1 MNVSSNVSNYS
12 YDELLQILGI
22 KTLTPTA
29 TEINTVAEKLITRM
43 NIANKLDL
51 VSFLT
56 KVKDR
61 LISEL
66 PATDMDIIQENWYK
80 NEYPQQYDENQMDK
94 ITDRKNKIEVFDGGD
109 SMAMN
114 MQQLGINNTHN
125 VPIIQGAINPNL
137 KNIIKRTAMIDSRFR
152 PNIVP
157 YSTNVNS
164 VSINT
169 NFTVEMSEQLT
180 NIVSL
185 KLGSIQ
191 IPATWYTFD
200 DNIGN
205 TCFMYQDGTSAPQYF
220 NVPPGN
226 YNPQTLNSFF
236 QSIIPTLNVI
246 VYNQNGLLAFYSTAT
261 TTIKLTFYD
270 SVSFNKCRNGCNA
283 QMKINQNF
291 GWYLGFRP
299 DNNNELSVII
309 DPYVSPA
316 TNIYT
321 LQALPNFNGP
331 LYFLLVVDDFNNN
344 STDNSLITAS
354 STNITPDLPSYYNT
368 SRKNDDNTFSVAC
381 NNAQIPFLTRSSPRT
396 LTESQLYT
404 ANEILYN
411 TRQKINTK
419 LICSSIPDV
428 LAIIPIDGVNKL
440 QSINTLNTSPGPPVV
455 PAIPTSYTNE
465 GIATPY
471 IVNGS
476 SLSERAYF
484 GPVNIERIHVKLLD
498 DTGNI
503 VNLNGNDWSFSLIA
517 EQLYQY

>member
-1 MNVSSNVSNYS
+1 
-12 YDELLQILGI
+12 
-22 KTLTPTA
+22 
-29 TEINTVAEKLITRM
+29 
-43 NIANKLDL
+43 
-51 VSFLT
+51 
-56 KVKDR
+56 
-61 LISEL
+61 
-66 PATDMDIIQENWYK
+66 
-80 NEYPQQYDENQMDK
+80 
-94 ITDRKNKIEVFDGGD
+94 
-109 SMAMN
+109 
-114 MQQLGINNTHN
+114 
-125 VPIIQGAINPNL
+125 
-137 KNIIKRTAMIDSRFR
+137 
-152 PNIVP
+152 
-157 YSTNVNS
+157 
-164 VSINT
+164 
-169 NFTVEMSEQLT
+169 
-180 NIVSL
+180 
-185 KLGSIQ
+185 
-191 IPATWYTFD
+191 
-200 DNIGN
+200 
-205 TCFMYQDGTSAPQYF
+205 
-220 NVPPGN
+220 
-226 YNPQTLNSFF
+226 
-236 QSIIPTLNVI
+236 
-246 VYNQNGLLAFYSTAT
+246 
-261 TTIKLTFYD
+261 
-270 SVSFNKCRNGCNA
+270 
-283 QMKINQNF
+283 MKINQNF

-309 DPYVSPA
+309 APYVSPA

-354 STNITPDLPSYYNT
+354 STNTNPDLPSYYNT

-440 QSINTLNTSPGPPVV
+440 QSINTLNTSSVPPTV
-455 PAIPTSYTNE
+455 PTSYTNE